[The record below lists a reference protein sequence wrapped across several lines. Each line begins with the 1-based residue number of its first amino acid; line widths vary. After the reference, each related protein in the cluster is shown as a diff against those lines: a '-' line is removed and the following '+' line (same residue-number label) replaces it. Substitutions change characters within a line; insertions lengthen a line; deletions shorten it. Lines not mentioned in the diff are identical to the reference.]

1 MNQKFLTFCILA
13 LLSSCMQ
20 LPVESIPAS
29 ENAAPSQGTSSTGW
43 GKPTAPATLYGF
55 DGSPV
60 QSHGPGSVTANPDL
74 GHAVQP
80 GDGSRLYLLELYQQA
95 MDSNDALA
103 REVTNLNAAI
113 EVTEARNTELIAERD
128 DVRAK
133 LATLT
138 EERAHAEAQ
147 NLELAGRLTT
157 AQIRRL
163 EAEKLLL
170 EATIEWGRLKEM
182 TRTSAAADKTVG
194 FIERPTKDGR

>member
-1 MNQKFLTFCILA
+1 MNQKRLSLGILA
-13 LLSSCMQ
+13 LFSSCMQ
-20 LPVESIPAS
+20 LPVESIPAP
-29 ENAAPSQGTSSTGW
+29 ENASPSQGTSSTGW
-43 GKPTAPATLYGF
+43 GAPAAPAKLYGF

-60 QSHGPGSVTANPDL
+60 QSYGPGSVTAEPKL
-74 GHAVQP
+74 GNAVQP

-103 REVTNLNAAI
+103 REVTHLNGAI
-113 EVTEARNTELIAERD
+113 EVTEASNTELIAERD
-128 DVRAK
+128 DVRAQ
-133 LATLT
+133 LAALT

-170 EATIEWGRLKEM
+170 EATIEWGRLREM
-182 TRTSAAADKTVG
+182 TRTSAAVDKTVG
-194 FIERPTKDGR
+194 FIERSTKDGR